1 MTRGT
6 HQAPN
11 ADIQTGNG
19 PAHPR
24 GSPTGRGRIAT
35 WIRAMTWTRAR
46 SQIRAGGRI
55 RARAWMRSGGWIRAG
70 AIAGVV
76 GPVGFTA
83 AWIAGAMRQPGLSF
97 AAPQISGLA
106 AENARDP
113 WLMISGF
120 ELLGACAI
128 GFGAALREALGRRQA
143 GPGPRLIQLAGLLTI
158 ATGLLRRDHV
168 LLTSGPESWHNH
180 AHDVT
185 SAAVY
190 VLLIAVPLLLA
201 RRFRGD
207 RRWRGLAVLLVTSA
221 TVSAAV
227 LVAFYAAPQDSWDAT
242 LQRIAVTLPLAA
254 IVAVAVRLAR
264 LAGRDGNV
272 CSPGDADTDG
282 NAHPGRSRQPE

>member
-1 MTRGT
+1 MTRGAQ
-6 HQAPN
+6 QAPN
-11 ADIQTGNG
+11 PDTHTGNG
-19 PAHPR
+19 VARPP
-24 GSPTGRGRIAT
+24 GSPAGRGPLGT
-35 WIRAMTWTRAR
+35 WIRARGWTGAR
-46 SQIRAGGRI
+46 NWIRT
-55 RARAWMRSGGWIRAG
+55 GGWIRAG

-83 AWIAGAMRQPGLSF
+83 AWIAGASRQPGLSF

-120 ELLGACAI
+120 ELLGACVI
-128 GFGAALREALGRRQA
+128 GFGAALRAALGRRRA
-143 GPGPRLIQLAGLLTI
+143 GPGPRLMQLAGLLTI

-168 LLTSGPESWHNH
+168 LLTPGPESWHNH

-190 VLLIAVPLLLA
+190 VLLVTVPLLLA

-207 RRWRGLAVLLVTSA
+207 RRWRGLAVPLVTSA
-221 TVSAAV
+221 AASAAV
-227 LVAFYAAPQDSWDAT
+227 LAAFYASPQDSWDAT

-254 IVAVAVRLAR
+254 IVAVAIRLAR
-264 LAGRDGNV
+264 LAGRDGNAW
-272 CSPGDADTDG
+272 SPGDGDAVRH
-282 NAHPGRSRQPE
+282 AHAGRSRQPE